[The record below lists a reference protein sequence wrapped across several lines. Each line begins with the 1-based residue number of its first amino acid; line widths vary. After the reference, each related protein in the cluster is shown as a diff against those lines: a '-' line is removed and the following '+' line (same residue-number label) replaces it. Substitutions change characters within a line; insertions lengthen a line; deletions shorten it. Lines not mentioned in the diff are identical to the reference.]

1 MDEKDA
7 AVSNETPFIAPPSD
21 EAADSTNGTELI
33 SIPEPL
39 SSLIKSI
46 RPYERVFASQGVK
59 PLLQLVVDHL
69 ESLGHCPSIALDS
82 KDTESFE
89 LHLVRD
95 YLAQVSLKEHS
106 YKVAEIIIAL
116 LKDTCLDFEILVPK
130 AVIAALAHD
139 LGKIPEYRLSGI
151 YNTSE
156 HPSISACKL
165 RELSDG
171 MRVSWLDDA
180 LDAIREHHSSSDGR
194 FADLLRQAD
203 RAARQRELVKLA
215 KGFSVVPFHQWF
227 DPQKLVKLLEPHI
240 NHIQSGGKWKAISFR
255 RVVYCFPDFL
265 FEKVKDLCLESKVL
279 DLKFICISEKEAAL
293 KQIIAGLRLH
303 GYIPEMLQQH
313 RYAVKFYIKGPFG
326 AKPFILTPI
335 KGDFF
340 NLKEIEVRKVGY
352 LGAIKQISLS
362 KRTTT

>member
-1 MDEKDA
+1 MAGKDA

-59 PLLQLVVDHL
+59 LLLQLVVDHL

-106 YKVAEIIIAL
+106 YKVAEIIIGL
-116 LKDTCLDFEILVPK
+116 LKDTYLDFENHVPK
-130 AVIAALAHD
+130 AVITALAHD

-203 RAARQRELVKLA
+203 RVARQRELVRLA
-215 KGFSVVPFHQWF
+215 KGF
-227 DPQKLVKLLEPHI
+227 
-240 NHIQSGGKWKAISFR
+240 
-255 RVVYCFPDFL
+255 
-265 FEKVKDLCLESKVL
+265 
-279 DLKFICISEKEAAL
+279 
-293 KQIIAGLRLH
+293 
-303 GYIPEMLQQH
+303 
-313 RYAVKFYIKGPFG
+313 
-326 AKPFILTPI
+326 
-335 KGDFF
+335 
-340 NLKEIEVRKVGY
+340 
-352 LGAIKQISLS
+352 
-362 KRTTT
+362 